1 MVWSP
6 TVAEEPDAPVQDVY
20 VVVLV
25 KSSERYVFVSE
36 HDKYRDAL

>member
-1 MVWSP
+1 MIWSP

-25 KSSERYVFVSE
+25 KSPERFVFSWE
-36 HDKYRDAL
+36 GDKYHDAL